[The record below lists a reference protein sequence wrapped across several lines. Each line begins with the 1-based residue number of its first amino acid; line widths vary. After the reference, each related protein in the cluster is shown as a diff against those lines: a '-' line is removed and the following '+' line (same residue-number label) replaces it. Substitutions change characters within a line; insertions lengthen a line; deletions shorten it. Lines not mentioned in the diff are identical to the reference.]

1 MFGDQNLIS
10 VLLVENIPQLF
21 KHLQKTLGLIGEIEL
36 VNTSSTAQEGI
47 DSIRML
53 KPQVALV
60 EYNLPDMNGIDLTE
74 VLRRDCPGTQVV
86 LISQENYTDLVLQA
100 VRAGACD
107 FITHDVSV
115 KELTD
120 VIKRAAAISAQD
132 RQRTAVPSIPTS
144 VTPAVASGKG
154 AGKIVSVYG
163 AKGGLGTSTIA
174 ANLALGLMGA
184 EGEKRVVLVDG
195 SVQFGDVHLMY
206 NELGQTS
213 VMDLVPRVFD
223 LDPEMVENVMIFN
236 RPTGLYIMPAPPRPE
251 FAEKINGENFA
262 RILEFLRRH
271 YDYVIVNTSSY
282 ISDPVLA
289 ALDASE
295 LVVLVSS
302 QQINPIRNTRLFLD
316 LWEGLGM
323 DKNRLILTV
332 NRFDPNN
339 PITTDK
345 MRERLRHPIS
355 ALLPDDHE
363 AAQRADALGKP
374 VLLSGRDSELARAI
388 TQLSDLIHKKI
399 AETETEET
407 PRIRL
412 YSVA

>member
-1 MFGDQNLIS
+1 MFGDRKLIS
-10 VLLVENIPQLF
+10 IMLVENIPQLY
-21 KHLQKTLGLIGEIEL
+21 KHLQKTLGLIEEIEL
-36 VNTSSTAQEGI
+36 INTSMSAQE
-47 DSIRML
+47 SIEAVREL
-53 KPQVALV
+53 KPEVALV

-74 VLRRDCPGTQVV
+74 ILRRDFPGTQVV
-86 LISQENYTDLVLQA
+86 LISQDNYTDLVLQA

-107 FITHDVSV
+107 FITHEVSV

-120 VIKRAAAISAQD
+120 VLKRAATLSAQD
-132 RQRTAVPSIPTS
+132 RQRSVFPSLPTTVS
-144 VTPAVASGKG
+144 PPVSAGNG
-154 AGKIVSVYG
+154 LGKIISVYG

-174 ANLALGLMGA
+174 ANLALSLMGA
-184 EGEKRVVLVDG
+184 KNEMRVVLVDG
-195 SVQFGDVHLMY
+195 SVQFGDVHLMF

-213 VMDLVPRVFD
+213 IMDLVPRVFD
-223 LDPEMVENVMIFN
+223 LDPELVENVMLLN
-236 RPTGLYIMPAPPRPE
+236 RPTGLYIMSAPPRPE

-262 RILEFLRRH
+262 RILEFLRRQ
-271 YDYVIVNTSSY
+271 YDYVVVNTSSF

-295 LVVLVSS
+295 VVVLISS

-323 DKNRLILTV
+323 DKSRLILTI
-332 NRFDPNN
+332 NRFDSDN

-345 MRERLRHPIS
+345 MRERLRHPIA
-355 ALLPDDHE
+355 ALLPEDNE

-374 VLLSGRDSELARAI
+374 VLQSGRDSELARAI
-388 TQLSDLIHKKI
+388 TQLSDLVRKKI
-399 AETETEET
+399 TEMEEAEI
-407 PRIRL
+407 PRMRL

>member
-1 MFGDQNLIS
+1 MYGDHNLIS
-10 VLLVENIPQLF
+10 VVIVENIPQLF
-21 KHLQKTLGLIGEIEL
+21 KHLQKTLGLIEDIEL
-36 VNTSSTAQEGI
+36 VNTSATAQEALDTI
-47 DSIRML
+47 KVL
-53 KPQVALV
+53 KPVVALV

-74 VLRRDCPGTQVV
+74 NLRREAPGTQIV

-115 KELTD
+115 KELSD
-120 VIKRAAAISAQD
+120 VIKRAAALSVQD
-132 RQRTAVPSIPTS
+132 RQRAAGPSLPTTVS
-144 VTPAVASGKG
+144 PPASPGKG
-154 AGKIVSVYG
+154 VGKIISVYG

-174 ANLALGLMGA
+174 ANLALAMMGA

-223 LDPEMVENVMIFN
+223 LDPEMVENAMIFN

-295 LVVLVSS
+295 LVVLVTA

-323 DKNRLILTV
+323 DKSRLILII
-332 NRFDPNN
+332 NRFDANN

-363 AAQRADALGKP
+363 AASRADALGKP
-374 VLLSGRDSELARAI
+374 VMLSGRDSELARAL
-388 TQLSDLIHKKI
+388 TQLGDLIHKKI
-399 AETETEET
+399 VETETEET